1 MNIRKF
7 FPEEKKEIPQK
18 DETSLSTYLYNGK
31 TLRIFG
37 THEKPMFLAKN
48 IGELLGITNYRNFV
62 ATLDEDE
69 KGVEILDTP
78 GGTQNLTT
86 ISESALYRF
95 IMRSNKP
102 DAVIFQKWVCKEVLP
117 SIRKN
122 GTYELKLKIENM
134 EKQIKNLQYIEEEKK
149 KRIRVSTRLVDLGH
163 IGQQEMRIL
172 LKEYKTTNG
181 QFVYY
186 FSDRK
191 IIINHCK
198 EISKLINSEKKKKDG
213 KYAKLDRKDR
223 GNFFTIEDYEIFGDK
238 VIETY
243 LQNNPIVDW
252 KIDWEHLI
260 EIVNLNFSNESF
272 Q

>member
-1 MNIRKF
+1 MDVRKF
-7 FPEEKKEIPQK
+7 FPQEKKEIPQK

-37 THEKPMFLAKN
+37 THEKPMFLAKEV
-48 IGELLGITNYRNFV
+48 GELLGIKNYRDFV
-62 ATLDEDE
+62 STLDLDE

-78 GGTQNLTT
+78 GGSQKMTL

-117 SIRKN
+117 SIRQN

-134 EKQIKNLQYIEEEKK
+134 EKQIKNLQYIGEKK
-149 KRIRVSTRLVDLGH
+149 KRIKVSQRLVDLGH
-163 IGQQEMRIL
+163 IGHEEIRIL

-213 KYAKLDRKDR
+213 TYAPLDRKDK
-223 GNFFTIEDYEIFGDK
+223 GNLFTIEDYENFGDN

-260 EIVNLNFSNESF
+260 EIVNLNFSV
-272 Q
+272 